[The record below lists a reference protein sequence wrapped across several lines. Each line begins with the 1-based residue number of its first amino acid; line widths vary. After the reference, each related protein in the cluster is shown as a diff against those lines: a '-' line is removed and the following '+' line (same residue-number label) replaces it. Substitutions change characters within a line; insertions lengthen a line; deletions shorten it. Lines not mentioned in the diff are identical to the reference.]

1 MNYKVVQCEEWSRR
15 SVEEAVRRRRELE
28 IRIAVV
34 RTMASD
40 EVGREMVF
48 RLVPCRYLVGGEG
61 ACGEWLADGD
71 RERGGALE
79 G

>member
-1 MNYKVVQCEEWSRR
+1 MNYAVVQRDEGSRR

-28 IRIAVV
+28 IRIAVE
-34 RTMASD
+34 RTMGND

-48 RLVPCRYLVGGEG
+48 GLVPCRYLVGGEC
-61 ACGEWLADGD
+61 ACGERLADGD